1 MCSHGAATCWPTA
14 RLSVPQE
21 ERKSKLIHDQILGD
35 DSAAGGDGGWVD
47 SVQKKKVVHTGG
59 KQVAE
64 FLNMDDLKTVDDVV
78 AERIYMEDL
87 KRDFTE
93 QRTAALK
100 KEEDLLATKEVEKPK
115 EEAKPSSGLFG
126 GGGWRARENLKS
138 DTRLSWRSDQSTDL
152 SDCVLSTGGCML
164 T

>member
-1 MCSHGAATCWPTA
+1 MNFHPHVHTDCIALVKAGIQFSTCVHKSSPCL
-14 RLSVPQE
+14 RRPLSVQQE
-21 ERKSKLIHDQILGD
+21 ERKSKLIHDQLLGD

-87 KRDFTE
+87 K
-93 QRTAALK
+93 
-100 KEEDLLATKEVEKPK
+100 
-115 EEAKPSSGLFG
+115 
-126 GGGWRARENLKS
+126 
-138 DTRLSWRSDQSTDL
+138 
-152 SDCVLSTGGCML
+152 
-164 T
+164 

>member
-1 MCSHGAATCWPTA
+1 MQLCVSTGTTVHNQFFIMCSHGTATCWPTA
-14 RLSVPQE
+14 RLTVPQE

-87 KRDFTE
+87 K
-93 QRTAALK
+93 
-100 KEEDLLATKEVEKPK
+100 
-115 EEAKPSSGLFG
+115 
-126 GGGWRARENLKS
+126 
-138 DTRLSWRSDQSTDL
+138 
-152 SDCVLSTGGCML
+152 
-164 T
+164 